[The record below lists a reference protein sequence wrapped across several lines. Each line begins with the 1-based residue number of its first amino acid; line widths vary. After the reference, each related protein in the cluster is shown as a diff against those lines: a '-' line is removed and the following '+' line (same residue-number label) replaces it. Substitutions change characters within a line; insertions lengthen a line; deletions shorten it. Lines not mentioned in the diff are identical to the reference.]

1 MCNAKRV
8 YAMDYKVNWDSG
20 GVFAVPDAAAEALR
34 LASGKALKVLIY
46 MLKYRRLPD
55 DPDEI
60 GVTAEDID
68 EALSYWSSV
77 GVIYRSGNAPQAKN
91 QPAAH
96 EPVRVLAPKPETAVP
111 AAAIPPAA
119 APAAPEKEVIRPR
132 KSLLPTEIAERI
144 AESQEIALLFKSA
157 EGSLKRVLTFDDQR
171 TILWIYDHLGMSA
184 DIIMMLIAYC
194 CSVGRTN
201 MGYIEKA
208 ALDWH
213 EKNIATHEQ
222 AENEILLMQ
231 RSFTFEAKVQSRLKM
246 QNKLTASQKKYID
259 EWARMDMSVDLV
271 ELAYDKTVDAT
282 GKPAFQYM
290 NKILVKWH
298 DNNITDMQ
306 SAIEFD
312 ERTKPSRGQAPRQA
326 SQGRSTAAEKSA
338 PSFDL
343 SAIMEHARNSKPTV

>member
-96 EPVRVLAPKPETAVP
+96 EPVRVLAPKPETAAP
-111 AAAIPPAA
+111 AAAIPPV
-119 APAAPEKEVIRPR
+119 APEKEVIRPR

-208 ALDWH
+208 ALDWN

-231 RSFTFEAKVQSRLKM
+231 RSFAFEGKVQSRLKM

-326 SQGRSTAAEKSA
+326 AQGRSAAAEKSA

>member
-1 MCNAKRV
+1 M
-8 YAMDYKVNWDSG
+8 
-20 GVFAVPDAAAEALR
+20 
-34 LASGKALKVLIY
+34 
-46 MLKYRRLPD
+46 
-55 DPDEI
+55 
-60 GVTAEDID
+60 
-68 EALSYWSSV
+68 
-77 GVIYRSGNAPQAKN
+77 
-91 QPAAH
+91 
-96 EPVRVLAPKPETAVP
+96 
-111 AAAIPPAA
+111 
-119 APAAPEKEVIRPR
+119 
-132 KSLLPTEIAERI
+132 
-144 AESQEIALLFKSA
+144 
-157 EGSLKRVLTFDDQR
+157 LTFDDQR

-326 SQGRSTAAEKSA
+326 AQGRSTAAEKSA

-343 SAIMEHARNSKPTV
+343 SAIMEHARNSKPPV

>member
-77 GVIYRSGNAPQAKN
+77 GVIYRSGNAHQAKN

-96 EPVRVLAPKPETAVP
+96 EPVRVLAPKPETAAP
-111 AAAIPPAA
+111 AAAIPPV
-119 APAAPEKEVIRPR
+119 APEKEVIRPR

-208 ALDWH
+208 ALDWN

-231 RSFTFEAKVQSRLKM
+231 KSFAFEGKVQSRLKM

-326 SQGRSTAAEKSA
+326 AQGRSTAAEKSA

>member
-77 GVIYRSGNAPQAKN
+77 GVIYRSGNAPQAKS

-111 AAAIPPAA
+111 AAAIPA
-119 APAAPEKEVIRPR
+119 AAPEKEVIRPR

-208 ALDWH
+208 ALDWN

-231 RSFTFEAKVQSRLKM
+231 KSFAFEGKVQSRLKM

-326 SQGRSTAAEKSA
+326 AQGRSTAAEKSA

>member
-119 APAAPEKEVIRPR
+119 PEKEVIRPR

-208 ALDWH
+208 ALDWN

-231 RSFTFEAKVQSRLKM
+231 KSFAFEGKVQSRLKM

-326 SQGRSTAAEKSA
+326 AQGRSTAAEKSA

>member
-77 GVIYRSGNAPQAKN
+77 GVIYRSGNAPQAKS

-96 EPVRVLAPKPETAVP
+96 EPVRVLAPKPETAAP
-111 AAAIPPAA
+111 AAAIPPV
-119 APAAPEKEVIRPR
+119 APEKEVIRPR

-208 ALDWH
+208 ALDWN

-231 RSFTFEAKVQSRLKM
+231 KSFAFEGKVQSRLKM

-326 SQGRSTAAEKSA
+326 AQGRSTAAEKSA

>member
-77 GVIYRSGNAPQAKN
+77 GVIYRSGNAPQAKS

-111 AAAIPPAA
+111 AAAI
-119 APAAPEKEVIRPR
+119 PAAPEKEVIRPR

-231 RSFTFEAKVQSRLKM
+231 RSS
-246 QNKLTASQKKYID
+246 
-259 EWARMDMSVDLV
+259 
-271 ELAYDKTVDAT
+271 
-282 GKPAFQYM
+282 G
-290 NKILVKWH
+290 
-298 DNNITDMQ
+298 
-306 SAIEFD
+306 
-312 ERTKPSRGQAPRQA
+312 
-326 SQGRSTAAEKSA
+326 
-338 PSFDL
+338 
-343 SAIMEHARNSKPTV
+343 

>member
-20 GVFAVPDAAAEALR
+20 GVFAVPDAAAKALR

-96 EPVRVLAPKPETAVP
+96 EPVRVLAPKPETAAP
-111 AAAIPPAA
+111 AAAIPPV
-119 APAAPEKEVIRPR
+119 APEKEVIRPR

-208 ALDWH
+208 ALDWN

-231 RSFTFEAKVQSRLKM
+231 KSFAFEGKVQSRLKM

-326 SQGRSTAAEKSA
+326 VQGRSTAAEKSA

>member
-96 EPVRVLAPKPETAVP
+96 EPVRVLAPKPETAAP
-111 AAAIPPAA
+111 AAAIPPV
-119 APAAPEKEVIRPR
+119 APEKEVIRPR

-194 CSVGRTN
+194 CSVGRMN

-208 ALDWH
+208 ALDWN

-231 RSFTFEAKVQSRLKM
+231 KSFAFEGKVQSRLKM

-326 SQGRSTAAEKSA
+326 AQGRSTAAEKSA

>member
-77 GVIYRSGNAPQAKN
+77 GVIYRSGNAPQAKS

-96 EPVRVLAPKPETAVP
+96 EPVRVLAPKPETAAP
-111 AAAIPPAA
+111 AAAIPPV
-119 APAAPEKEVIRPR
+119 APEKEVIRPR

-208 ALDWH
+208 ALDWN

-326 SQGRSTAAEKSA
+326 SQGRITAAEKSA

>member
-96 EPVRVLAPKPETAVP
+96 EPVRVLAPKPETAAP
-111 AAAIPPAA
+111 AAAISPV
-119 APAAPEKEVIRPR
+119 APEKEVIRPR

-208 ALDWH
+208 ALDWN

-231 RSFTFEAKVQSRLKM
+231 KSFAFEGKVQSRLKM

-326 SQGRSTAAEKSA
+326 AQGRSTAAEKSA

>member
-77 GVIYRSGNAPQAKN
+77 GVIYRSGNAPQAKS

-111 AAAIPPAA
+111 AT
-119 APAAPEKEVIRPR
+119 PEKEVIRPR

-208 ALDWH
+208 ALDWN

-326 SQGRSTAAEKSA
+326 AQGRSTAAEKSA

>member
-20 GVFAVPDAAAEALR
+20 GVFAVPDAAAEAL
-34 LASGKALKVLIY
+34 
-46 MLKYRRLPD
+46 LKYRRLPD

-77 GVIYRSGNAPQAKN
+77 GVIYRSGNAPQAKS

-111 AAAIPPAA
+111 AAAIPAA
-119 APAAPEKEVIRPR
+119 AVPAAPEKEVIRPR

-312 ERTKPSRGQAPRQA
+312 ERTKPSRCQAPRQA
-326 SQGRSTAAEKSA
+326 AQGRSTAAEKSA

>member
-8 YAMDYKVNWDSG
+8 YAMDYKINWDSG

-46 MLKYRRLPD
+46 MLKYRSLPNDPD
-55 DPDEI
+55 DI

-68 EALSYWSSV
+68 EALSYWSLV
-77 GVIYRSGNAPQAKN
+77 GVIYRNGTAVQAKV
-91 QPAAH
+91 QPAPH
-96 EPVRVLAPKPETAVP
+96 EPVRVIAPKPAAVTEP
-111 AAAIPPAA
+111 AKPAPPA
-119 APAAPEKEVIRPR
+119 EKEVIRPR

-144 AESQEIALLFKSA
+144 AESREIALLFKSA

-213 EKNIATHEQ
+213 EKNISTHEQ

-231 RSFTFEAKVQSRLKM
+231 KSFTFEGRVQSRLKM

-259 EWARMDMSVDLV
+259 EWARMDISVDMV

-290 NKILVKWH
+290 NKILAKWH
-298 DNNITDMQ
+298 DNNITDVQ

-312 ERTKPSRGQAPRQA
+312 ERTKPSRNQPARKDTQAR
-326 SQGRSTAAEKSA
+326 GAAEKSA

>member
-96 EPVRVLAPKPETAVP
+96 EPVRVLAPKPETAAP
-111 AAAIPPAA
+111 AAAIPPV
-119 APAAPEKEVIRPR
+119 APEKEVIRPR

-208 ALDWH
+208 ALDWN

-231 RSFTFEAKVQSRLKM
+231 KSFAFEGKVQSRLKM

>member
-8 YAMDYKVNWDSG
+8 YAMDYKVNWESG

-34 LASGKALKVLIY
+34 LVSGKALKVLIY

-77 GVIYRSGNAPQAKN
+77 GVIYRSGNAPQAKS

-96 EPVRVLAPKPETAVP
+96 EPVRVLAPKPETAAP
-111 AAAIPPAA
+111 AAAIHPAA
-119 APAAPEKEVIRPR
+119 APAAPVKEVIRPR

-208 ALDWH
+208 ALDWN

-231 RSFTFEAKVQSRLKM
+231 KSFAFEGKVQSRLKM

-326 SQGRSTAAEKSA
+326 AQGRSTAAEKSA

>member
-96 EPVRVLAPKPETAVP
+96 EPVRVLAPKPETAAP
-111 AAAIPPAA
+111 AAAIPPV
-119 APAAPEKEVIRPR
+119 APEKEVIRPR

-194 CSVGRTN
+194 CSVGRMN

-208 ALDWH
+208 ALDWN

-231 RSFTFEAKVQSRLKM
+231 KSFAFEGKVQSRLKM
-246 QNKLTASQKKYID
+246 QNTLTASQKKYID

-326 SQGRSTAAEKSA
+326 AQGRSTAAEKSA

>member
-46 MLKYRRLPD
+46 MLKYRCLPD

-96 EPVRVLAPKPETAVP
+96 EPVRVLAPKPETAAP
-111 AAAIPPAA
+111 AAAIPA
-119 APAAPEKEVIRPR
+119 AAPEKEVIRPR

-208 ALDWH
+208 ALDWN

-326 SQGRSTAAEKSA
+326 VQGRSTAAEKSA

>member
-96 EPVRVLAPKPETAVP
+96 EPVRVLAPKPETAAP
-111 AAAIPPAA
+111 AAAIPPV
-119 APAAPEKEVIRPR
+119 APEKEVIRPR

-208 ALDWH
+208 ALDWN

-231 RSFTFEAKVQSRLKM
+231 KSFAFEGKVQSRLKM

-326 SQGRSTAAEKSA
+326 VQGRSTAAEKSA

>member
-96 EPVRVLAPKPETAVP
+96 EPVRVLAPKPETAAP
-111 AAAIPPAA
+111 AAAIPPV
-119 APAAPEKEVIRPR
+119 APEKEVIRPR

-208 ALDWH
+208 ALDWN

-326 SQGRSTAAEKSA
+326 SQGRITAAEKSA

>member
-77 GVIYRSGNAPQAKN
+77 GVIYRSGNAPQAKS

-96 EPVRVLAPKPETAVP
+96 EPVRVLAPKPETAAP
-111 AAAIPPAA
+111 AAAIPPV
-119 APAAPEKEVIRPR
+119 APEKEVIRPR

-208 ALDWH
+208 ALDWN

-231 RSFTFEAKVQSRLKM
+231 KSFAFEGKVQSRLKM

-326 SQGRSTAAEKSA
+326 VQGRSAAAEKSA

>member
-111 AAAIPPAA
+111 AAAISPAA
-119 APAAPEKEVIRPR
+119 VPAAPEKEVIRPR

-208 ALDWH
+208 ALDWN

-231 RSFTFEAKVQSRLKM
+231 KSFAFEGKVQSRLKM

-312 ERTKPSRGQAPRQA
+312 ERTKPSRGQAV
-326 SQGRSTAAEKSA
+326 QGRSTAVEKSA

>member
-96 EPVRVLAPKPETAVP
+96 EPVRVLAPKPETAAP
-111 AAAIPPAA
+111 AAAIPPV
-119 APAAPEKEVIRPR
+119 APEKEVIRPR

-208 ALDWH
+208 ALDWN

-231 RSFTFEAKVQSRLKM
+231 RSFAFEGKVQSRLKM
-246 QNKLTASQKKYID
+246 LNKLTASQKKYID

-326 SQGRSTAAEKSA
+326 AQGRSTAAEKSA

>member
-77 GVIYRSGNAPQAKN
+77 GVIYRSGNAPQAKS

-96 EPVRVLAPKPETAVP
+96 EPVRVLAPKPETAAP
-111 AAAIPPAA
+111 AAAIPPV
-119 APAAPEKEVIRPR
+119 APEKEVIRPR

-208 ALDWH
+208 ALDWN

-231 RSFTFEAKVQSRLKM
+231 KSFAFEGKVQSRLKM

-326 SQGRSTAAEKSA
+326 AQGRSAAAEKSA

>member
-96 EPVRVLAPKPETAVP
+96 EPVRVLAPKPETA
-111 AAAIPPAA
+111 AIPPV
-119 APAAPEKEVIRPR
+119 APEKEVIRPR

-208 ALDWH
+208 ALDWN

-231 RSFTFEAKVQSRLKM
+231 KSFAFEGKVQSRLKM

-326 SQGRSTAAEKSA
+326 SQGRITAAEKSA

>member
-77 GVIYRSGNAPQAKN
+77 GVIYRSGNAPQAKS

-96 EPVRVLAPKPETAVP
+96 EPVRVLAPKPETAAP
-111 AAAIPPAA
+111 AAAIPPAT
-119 APAAPEKEVIRPR
+119 PEKEVIRPR

-208 ALDWH
+208 ALDWN

-231 RSFTFEAKVQSRLKM
+231 KSFAFEGKVQSRLKM

-326 SQGRSTAAEKSA
+326 AQGRSTAAEKSA

>member
-1 MCNAKRV
+1 M
-8 YAMDYKVNWDSG
+8 
-20 GVFAVPDAAAEALR
+20 
-34 LASGKALKVLIY
+34 
-46 MLKYRRLPD
+46 
-55 DPDEI
+55 
-60 GVTAEDID
+60 
-68 EALSYWSSV
+68 
-77 GVIYRSGNAPQAKN
+77 
-91 QPAAH
+91 
-96 EPVRVLAPKPETAVP
+96 
-111 AAAIPPAA
+111 
-119 APAAPEKEVIRPR
+119 
-132 KSLLPTEIAERI
+132 
-144 AESQEIALLFKSA
+144 
-157 EGSLKRVLTFDDQR
+157 LTFDDQR

-208 ALDWH
+208 ALDWN

-231 RSFTFEAKVQSRLKM
+231 KSFAFEGKVQSRLKM

-326 SQGRSTAAEKSA
+326 AQGRSTAAEKSA

>member
-46 MLKYRRLPD
+46 MLKYD

-96 EPVRVLAPKPETAVP
+96 EPVRVLAPKPETAAP
-111 AAAIPPAA
+111 AAAIPPV
-119 APAAPEKEVIRPR
+119 APEKEVIRPR

-208 ALDWH
+208 ALDWN

-326 SQGRSTAAEKSA
+326 SQGRITAAEKSA

>member
-96 EPVRVLAPKPETAVP
+96 EPVRVLAPKPETAAP
-111 AAAIPPAA
+111 AAAIP
-119 APAAPEKEVIRPR
+119 PAAPEKEVIRPR

-144 AESQEIALLFKSA
+144 TESQEIALLFKSA

>member
-77 GVIYRSGNAPQAKN
+77 GVIYRSGNAPQAKS

-111 AAAIPPAA
+111 AAAI
-119 APAAPEKEVIRPR
+119 PAAPEKEVIRPR

-231 RSFTFEAKVQSRLKM
+231 RSFTFEAKVQSRLKCRTSSPLPR
-246 QNKLTASQKKYID
+246 KSTLTSGHAWICLLTLWSWLMTRPLTQRAS
-259 EWARMDMSVDLV
+259 L
-271 ELAYDKTVDAT
+271 
-282 GKPAFQYM
+282 
-290 NKILVKWH
+290 
-298 DNNITDMQ
+298 
-306 SAIEFD
+306 
-312 ERTKPSRGQAPRQA
+312 
-326 SQGRSTAAEKSA
+326 RSST
-338 PSFDL
+338 
-343 SAIMEHARNSKPTV
+343 